1 MSKNFG
7 ESTTA
12 SATYARFS
20 EKNLEEVT
28 QGSIVVF
35 GLLLSNKK
43 LFRLFGNNFSTRKM
57 DFSTVKKCFSQEN
70 FESNIFLKENTFQD

>member
-1 MSKNFG
+1 MSKNCG

-12 SATYARFS
+12 SSTYAGFS

-35 GLLLSNKK
+35 GAPADLS
-43 LFRLFGNNFSTRKM
+43 L
-57 DFSTVKKCFSQEN
+57 
-70 FESNIFLKENTFQD
+70 IHI

>member
-12 SATYARFS
+12 SATYAGFS

-35 GLLLSNKK
+35 AFFYVTRH
-43 LFRLFGNNFSTRKM
+43 LFKWEIYERY
-57 DFSTVKKCFSQEN
+57 EP
-70 FESNIFLKENTFQD
+70 

>member
-12 SATYARFS
+12 SASYAGFS

-28 QGSIVVF
+28 QGSIVVLAH
-35 GLLLSNKK
+35 LLIPLCLDAVDPQMVLKQFVK
-43 LFRLFGNNFSTRKM
+43 RL
-57 DFSTVKKCFSQEN
+57 
-70 FESNIFLKENTFQD
+70 